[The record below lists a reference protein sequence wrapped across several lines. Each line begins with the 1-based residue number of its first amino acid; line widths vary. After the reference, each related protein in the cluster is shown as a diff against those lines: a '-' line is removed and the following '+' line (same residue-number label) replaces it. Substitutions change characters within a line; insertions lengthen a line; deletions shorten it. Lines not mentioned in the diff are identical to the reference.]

1 MNKINNKYS
10 FFWKKFFYFKTL
22 LLIYIIT
29 VPSIVISNKLNNIIY
44 IGTNGFVYP
53 NFATF
58 SNGSLVIETS
68 KDKKSYERVFFGIT
82 KEGNPLFS
90 NNNFI
95 ISFNSIENSRK
106 YSENFIITINNQKH
120 DEYLMSIEDGLNIEV
135 YDLNTKN
142 VIKTYPISKLIGTTD
157 KIDSLIQTGIN
168 YFDGNN
174 YYLFYGYITLDKD
187 FYLKKLEFKQ
197 SDVSIISSK
206 KIEPARGKIASCYM
220 TKQKYII
227 CLIMLKFTNCIA
239 RLKAYFFNIDLTRQY
254 EVNLNYNII
263 GSSTVVIGVCKYTFY

>member
-1 MNKINNKYS
+1 MNKINNKHS
-10 FFWKKFFYFKTL
+10 VFWKKFFYLIIYFFETL
-22 LLIYIIT
+22 SLVFEIT
-29 VPSIVISNKLNNIIY
+29 VPSFVTSKKLNNIIY
-44 IGTNGFVYP
+44 IGSNGFVYP
-53 NFATF
+53 NLATF

-68 KDKKSYERVFFGIT
+68 KDEESRERIFFGIT

-95 ISFNSIENSRK
+95 KSFNSTVNSRK

-142 VIKTYPISKLIGTTD
+142 VIKTYPISKLIGLD

-174 YYLFYGYITLDKD
+174 YYLFYGYITSDCD
-187 FYLKKLEFKQ
+187 FYLKKLEFKN
-197 SDVSIISSK
+197 SDISIISSK
-206 KIEPARGKIASCYM
+206 KIEKARGKMASCYI

-227 CLIMLKFTNCIA
+227 CLIMLKYTNCIA
-239 RLKAYFFNIDLTRQY
+239 KLTAYIFNIDLTKQD
-254 EVNLNYNII
+254 EVNLDYNIK
-263 GSSTVVIGVCKYTFY
+263 GFLLSLDV